1 MKNRIEKERRFW
13 NWFSGKY
20 DRFIEIT
27 LGNTYRQL
35 YKMLTEDIA
44 DSDYVLE
51 IATGT
56 GLLSFEICNHVN
68 QIKAIDISPKMI
80 QLAIEKQQMK
90 KITNIGF
97 EVGDSCNLIFKNNS
111 FDVVIASNVLHL
123 LFFPEKALSEIRRVL
138 KPGGKAILP
147 TFCHAENAKSRI
159 ISSFMGMFNF
169 RAQNKWT
176 LQSFESFIKN
186 NDFTIVKNE
195 IVKGAIPLSYL
206 VVKTKE

>member
-27 LGNTYRQL
+27 LEKTYRQL
-35 YKMLTEDIA
+35 YELLKEDI
-44 DSDYVLE
+44 DISDNVLE

-56 GLLSFEICNHVN
+56 GLLAFEICNHLN
-68 QIKAIDISPKMI
+68 KIKAIDIAPKMI
-80 QLAIEKQQMK
+80 QLACEKQQTK

-97 EVGDSCNLIFKNNS
+97 EVGDSCNLAFKDNS

-123 LFFPEKALSEIRRVL
+123 LFFPEKALAEIGRVL

-147 TFCHAENAKSRI
+147 TFCHAQNFKSRI
-159 ISSFMGMFNF
+159 SSSFMGMFNF
-169 RAQNKWT
+169 KAQNKWT
-176 LQSFESFIKN
+176 LESFELFLKN
-186 NDFTIVKNE
+186 NGFTILKKE
-195 IVKGAIPLSYL
+195 TVKGLIPLSYL
-206 VVKTKE
+206 VLKP